1 MAIGF
6 AVAPCIAYSQPAAQP
21 DEMRIDE
28 MRIVVNGV
36 RNQNYQGM
44 SQESR
49 RNIKGAEAIEGQSEP
64 SRC

>member
-6 AVAPCIAYSQPAAQP
+6 ALAPCIAYSQPAAQP
-21 DEMRIDE
+21 DE